1 MSDAASDQ
9 NPSNLIP
16 LTTGADRPREL
27 PSNLQAE
34 QNFLGALLLDN
45 DILDRVNVQLR
56 PEHFY
61 DPLHMQIFEAAT
73 RLIGRA
79 QLANPV
85 TLKTFFHDHAGF
97 DDDGPASYL
106 GDLVDGVISI
116 SEAKDYADIIH
127 QAYLRRELVRISDNV
142 IHDAQNPDIEIPA
155 QTQIEAA
162 EQHLFNLAEDDTA
175 EQGLKSFD
183 LVLSETI
190 SIAETATKTEGHLSG
205 VSTGLTGLNNLLG
218 GLHKSDLLVLAGRPA
233 MGKTALATNIAFHAA
248 TTTRTDETAVPVA
261 FFSLEMSAEQL
272 GIRILAER
280 SGLDSENIRRGRMN
294 DREFLSLVEASE
306 QIAKA
311 PFYIDDTPALSVSQ
325 MASRARRLK
334 RTKGLGLIVVDY
346 LQLLQAQIGSRPE
359 NRVQEIS
366 NISRSLKSLAKELD
380 VPVLALSQLSRA
392 VEQREDKHPNLADLR
407 ESGSIE
413 QDADVVMFVYREEY
427 YLNKGEPEQKENE
440 TQEKYNLRY
449 QLWQERLERAT
460 GKAEVIIAKQR
471 HGPVGVANV
480 GFDGRLTKFADLV
493 DADQLPDSF

>member
-1 MSDAASDQ
+1 
-9 NPSNLIP
+9 
-16 LTTGADRPREL
+16 
-27 PSNLQAE
+27 
-34 QNFLGALLLDN
+34 
-45 DILDRVNVQLR
+45 
-56 PEHFY
+56 
-61 DPLHMQIFEAAT
+61 
-73 RLIGRA
+73 
-79 QLANPV
+79 
-85 TLKTFFHDHAGF
+85 
-97 DDDGPASYL
+97 
-106 GDLVDGVISI
+106 
-116 SEAKDYADIIH
+116 
-127 QAYLRRELVRISDNV
+127 
-142 IHDAQNPDIEIPA
+142 
-155 QTQIEAA
+155 
-162 EQHLFNLAEDDTA
+162 
-175 EQGLKSFD
+175 
-183 LVLSETI
+183 
-190 SIAETATKTEGHLSG
+190 
-205 VSTGLTGLNNLLG
+205 
-218 GLHKSDLLVLAGRPA
+218 